1 MPQYHFVQ
9 SQITT
14 KPLLA
19 YPAYFSTG
27 EGSILLRRTHAAIY
41 VPCQITYVRSPMEVL
56 RQWHKEWAALWKVMF
71 DIPGR
76 KISSQIHSKIPNDY
90 IQFWDHRYCLIKLSK
105 KIGQKPCLRK
115 NIFSRVDVGSRNVIW
130 TYVRFSFLNSWKL
143 THQACTTIVRTKCT
157 LLLSY
162 IQVIPPNDRPTG
174 LMLTH
179 YTHKPLA
186 PAQ

>member
-9 SQITT
+9 SQITA

-27 EGSILLRRTHAAIY
+27 EGSILLRRSHAAIY

-90 IQFWDHRYCLIKLSK
+90 ITLLRPSLLSNK
-105 KIGQKPCLRK
+105 MEQKNWAKTVFEEKYLFKSWCGVEK
-115 NIFSRVDVGSRNVIW
+115 CS
-130 TYVRFSFLNSWKL
+130 LN
-143 THQACTTIVRTKCT
+143 VRTFFFFKFMEINASSLYDNCT
-157 LLLSY
+157 NKMY
-162 IQVIPPNDRPTG
+162 IAVELYSGNSS
-174 LMLTH
+174 
-179 YTHKPLA
+179 
-186 PAQ
+186 